1 MIPALETRRLNFREL
16 TPSDVLNLQKIF
28 SDPVAME
35 FYPSTKSEAET
46 LEWIDWN
53 IQSYQQNGFGL
64 WALFDKDSGEFV
76 GQAGLIL
83 QQNVD
88 GADETEIAYL
98 LVRKYWGN
106 GFATEAASS
115 CRDLAFS
122 RFDCERVISLI
133 DPKNIP
139 SIRVAG
145 RIGMVLEKNVQRWGK
160 TVDVYFQ
167 LRA

>member
-53 IQSYQQNGFGL
+53 NQSYQQNGFGL
-64 WALFDKDSGEFV
+64 WALIDKDSSKFV

-106 GFATEAASS
+106 GFATEAALS

>member
-1 MIPALETRRLNFREL
+1 MIPALETRRLSFREL

-53 IQSYQQNGFGL
+53 NQSYQQNGFGL
-64 WALFDKDSGEFV
+64 WALIDKDSSKFV

-167 LRA
+167 LRV

>member
-1 MIPALETRRLNFREL
+1 MAL
-16 TPSDVLNLQKIF
+16 
-28 SDPVAME
+28 
-35 FYPSTKSEAET
+35 
-46 LEWIDWN
+46 IDK
-53 IQSYQQNGFGL
+53 G
-64 WALFDKDSGEFV
+64 SGEFV

-98 LVRKYWGN
+98 LERKYWGN

-133 DPKNIP
+133 DPKNFP

-160 TVDVYFQ
+160 PVDVYSQ
-167 LRA
+167 LNA